1 MRPEYL
7 SDIDGLASPVLNI
20 PEEMDVEMWAQE
32 DRAEGKNNEE
42 EFQEDNDK
50 GEDDGKAEEERWP
63 FLQDLLNEYNP
74 FTVQSNW
81 FSEEKTFSMMNFDEN
96 SQRSCT
102 WGVTIH
108 EYLGEH
114 QS

>member
-1 MRPEYL
+1 MISPALSLGGLHISSPLLDPNLVIPVVSMSPLRTMRPEYL

-74 FTVQSNW
+74 FTVQSN
-81 FSEEKTFSMMNFDEN
+81 
-96 SQRSCT
+96 
-102 WGVTIH
+102 
-108 EYLGEH
+108 
-114 QS
+114 